1 MTVVIKPSTT
11 KPVTVSTS
19 TSSSGSLVVKKA
31 GEVTI
36 QGLKNVDSTD
46 LQDNYTLVYDSA
58 TNKWVTRR
66 LSSESLQIV
75 DGGTY

>member
-11 KPVTVSTS
+11 KPVTVSTGS
-19 TSSSGSLVVKKA
+19 TSSGALVVKKA